1 MRSAGIKAFFL
12 AAVLL
17 TVSILGSKVTSDN
30 EQVIRLA
37 LGQKNYKE
45 GGEPGPVYFDSEYS
59 DPEEL
64 AQDSAELGVRIQREG
79 IVLLRNENG
88 ALPLSKGASVSVFGK
103 GAVDPVYSRPDAAE
117 GSVSLKEA
125 LEQEKIRVNDK
136 LWNFIDR
143 GGRNNFSASVEK
155 SIEEF
160 AEAAVVVI
168 GRTSGGQDLYGPAYS
183 EAGEGEEPVVTGAAA
198 LQLTQEEKEL
208 LTYVGEHFDSV
219 IVVLNT
225 ENPMEMGVL

>member
-1 MRSAGIKAFFL
+1 MNNAGTEKSIRSRGEGAQNSVPASEKKLRRMQSRQKKMRSAGIKAFFL

-88 ALPLSKGASVSVFGK
+88 ALPLSKGAS
-103 GAVDPVYSRPDAAE
+103 
-117 GSVSLKEA
+117 
-125 LEQEKIRVNDK
+125 
-136 LWNFIDR
+136 
-143 GGRNNFSASVEK
+143 
-155 SIEEF
+155 
-160 AEAAVVVI
+160 
-168 GRTSGGQDLYGPAYS
+168 GQ
-183 EAGEGEEPVVTGAAA
+183 
-198 LQLTQEEKEL
+198 
-208 LTYVGEHFDSV
+208 
-219 IVVLNT
+219 
-225 ENPMEMGVL
+225 